1 MTPPDSGRPASRAAD
16 RVVVTP
22 VDEGQG
28 EDDPRRTSVN
38 GDSVPRSCEGT
49 VRDLC
54 VFCNKTAKV
63 ATPQVVGQTVRV
75 NTILF
80 IEDDDQIRLALRLVL
95 EDEGFSVTE
104 AADGRSGLAA
114 FHAAEPDLVLLDL
127 RLPDLSGFEVCRA
140 LRAMSI
146 VPIVM
151 VTAQT
156 DTNDMVAGL
165 EAGADDYVTKPVVP
179 KELAARIRAHLRRVQ
194 LQGDV
199 QPNLDVETFGDIEL
213 RREQGIVTKAGREI
227 SLTKTEFHLLCE
239 FADHPNIVLSR
250 DQLLER
256 VWGYD
261 YLGDSRLVDAHV
273 RRLRVKIEDHPD
285 EPRLV
290 VTVRG
295 IGYRM
300 VR

>member
-1 MTPPDSGRPASRAAD
+1 
-16 RVVVTP
+16 
-22 VDEGQG
+22 
-28 EDDPRRTSVN
+28 
-38 GDSVPRSCEGT
+38 
-49 VRDLC
+49 
-54 VFCNKTAKV
+54 V
-63 ATPQVVGQTVRV
+63 ATTGQNRIV
-75 NTILF
+75 NSLLF
-80 IEDDDQIRLALRLVL
+80 IEDDDQIRLALRLAL
-95 EDEGFSVTE
+95 EDEGYQVRE
-104 AADGRSGLAA
+104 AADGRTGLAA
-114 FHAAEPDLVLLDL
+114 FHADEPDLVLLDL
-127 RLPDLSGFEVCRA
+127 RLPDMSGFEVCRA

-194 LQGDV
+194 LQGD
-199 QPNLDVETFGDIEL
+199 PTVESSSLMFGDVEL
-213 RREQGIVTKAGREI
+213 RRDQGIVLKAGREL
-227 SLTKTEFHLLCE
+227 SLTKTEFNLLCE

-273 RRLRVKIEDHPD
+273 RRLRVKIEDQAD
-285 EPRLV
+285 EPRLI

-295 IGYRM
+295 IGYRLM
-300 VR
+300 PA